1 MCVTVTTDPKPS
13 YSMSHSMGYSIQ
25 FYSPTTKYFCSR
37 LQDYYWAT
45 DKDNHPKTKL
55 WQLETNKL
63 KDIKQE

>member
-1 MCVTVTTDPKPS
+1 
-13 YSMSHSMGYSIQ
+13 MGYSIQ

-55 WQLETNKL
+55 WQLVTNKL